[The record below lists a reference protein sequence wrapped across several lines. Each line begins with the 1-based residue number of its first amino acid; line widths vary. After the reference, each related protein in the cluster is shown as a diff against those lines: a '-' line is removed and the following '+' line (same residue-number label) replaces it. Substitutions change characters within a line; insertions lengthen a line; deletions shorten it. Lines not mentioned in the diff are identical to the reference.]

1 MMCNMAFWSGSFDI
15 MINRNDKQASNRFTV
30 KKDGF
35 QMSWLLKPLLSC
47 KEKHLS
53 HVEIYVQFQ
62 NLKINQIILAESSV
76 R

>member
-1 MMCNMAFWSGSFDI
+1 
-15 MINRNDKQASNRFTV
+15 MIDCNDKRASSRFNV
-30 KKDGF
+30 KKDGLKR
-35 QMSWLLKPLLSC
+35 SWLLKQLLSC

-62 NLKINQIILAESSV
+62 NLKIKQIILAESSV